1 MVNSTFG
8 ILNAAATGLQAAR
21 AGMDVV
27 GQNIANLNTEGYTR
41 QRVTQ
46 SAMYP
51 LKGSDILDSQFRVG
65 AGVTIGGTQ
74 RLGDAL
80 LERRVQGALADGGQ
94 AGIATTVFAAIE
106 ASVGE
111 PSDTGLAATLASFWS
126 SWQDVAANPTNDS
139 IRGTL
144 IEQAKSVITRLSQA
158 ATAAEN
164 TWTNVRADVA
174 DAVTE
179 VNELAVRFADL
190 NGEIRK
196 AGTSGG
202 SINELLD
209 EQNRLANEL
218 SQRIGSTLRRN
229 GDGTAE
235 VIVGGNAL
243 VSGTTARPLRV
254 AGALDAEGV
263 ASGAVR
269 VEWVHNPGVSAE
281 IDNGEIGGRLA
292 ALASAA
298 DGGPLLT
305 QLGAL
310 DDIATALASKVN
322 ALHQTGA
329 TRAGA
334 TGLDFFE
341 LASGVR
347 PSQGLSLVS
356 TDVDDIAAAT
366 PLTGGAGGQVADQIA
381 LLSTASDGPDAIWN
395 RYVVALGTA
404 SRAASTRS
412 VLAEQASAGAQSALQ
427 SQTGVD
433 LDEETVALM
442 TYQHAYQGAARVL
455 TAVDEML
462 DTLINRTGLVG
473 R

>member
-8 ILNAAATGLQAAR
+8 LINAASTGLQAAR

-27 GQNIANLNTEGYTR
+27 GQNIANINTEGYTR

-51 LKGSDILDSQFRVG
+51 LKGADVLDSQFRVG

-80 LERRVQGALADGGQ
+80 LERRVQGALADGGR
-94 AGIATTVFAAIE
+94 ASISTTVYAAIE
-106 ASVGE
+106 SSVGE
-111 PSDTGLAATLASFWS
+111 PSDTGLAATLAGFWS

-144 IEQAKSVITRLSQA
+144 LEQAKAVITRISQSA
-158 ATAAEN
+158 SSAQS
-164 TWTNVRADVA
+164 TWSNVRADTL
-174 DAVTE
+174 DAVSE
-179 VNELAVRFADL
+179 VNELATRFAAL

-196 AGTSGG
+196 AGTAGG

-209 EQNRLANEL
+209 EQNRLASEL

-243 VSGTTARPLRV
+243 VSGTTARALRV
-254 AGALDAEGV
+254 TGALDAEGV
-263 ASGAVR
+263 ATNPVTI
-269 VEWVHNPGVSAE
+269 EWVHSPGLSAE
-281 IDNGEIGGRLA
+281 IDNGEIGGRLT
-292 ALASAA
+292 ALAAA
-298 DGGPLLT
+298 DDGGPLLSQLDALDEIAT
-305 QLGAL
+305 QL
-310 DDIATALASKVN
+310 ATQVN

-329 TRAGA
+329 TRAGT
-334 TGLDFFE
+334 TGLDFFQ

-347 PSQGLSLVS
+347 PAQGLSLVP
-356 TDVDDIAAAT
+356 TDASGIAAAT
-366 PLTGGAGGQVADQIA
+366 PLTGGAGGQVADKIA
-381 LLSTASDGPDAIWN
+381 LLANATDGPDAVWN

-427 SQTGVD
+427 SQSGVD
-433 LDEETVALM
+433 LDEETVSLM